1 MTRTGW
7 IGSEPDAGPPA
18 LPVTEMLLAHRE
30 NRAGPLE
37 TALARSDADDA
48 RAARDELA
56 FAPDPDERAAGL
68 VSRGYSPGMAS
79 LLAQRLADVM
89 TEIEA
94 ENAKIERSARRQERI
109 ARDHAAG
116 RITAFDIARMQAGD
130 DEGDPGRVAQL
141 ERRAAGLRR
150 QIEDAQA
157 AIAPQQQREADPVEA
172 ASRHAHQVFVEATR
186 AMMAEAQAGTP
197 GPRPFAGRGGVAVR
211 NEDVTCEACIA
222 VGASPEE
229 SFLIHHCDA
238 DGNLLSGSPDVPVP
252 VPRDDDRRSATGF
265 GRELTRI
272 TSADG
277 MGQPSTLTGVAVR
290 SLAGG

>member
-7 IGSEPDAGPPA
+7 IGDEPDAAGPA
-18 LPVTEMLLAHRE
+18 LPVTEMLLARRE

-68 VSRGYSPGMAS
+68 VARGYSPG
-79 LLAQRLADVM
+79 LVPQLAQRLADTVA
-89 TEIEA
+89 EIEA
-94 ENAKIERSARRQERI
+94 ENARIERSARRQERI

-130 DEGDPGRVAQL
+130 DEGDPATVERL
-141 ERRAAGLRR
+141 ERRADSLRR
-150 QIEDAQA
+150 QIGEAQA

-186 AMMAEAQAGTP
+186 AMMTEARQQPRA
-197 GPRPFAGRGGVAVR
+197 PRPFASVSRG
-211 NEDVTCEACIA
+211 
-222 VGASPEE
+222 
-229 SFLIHHCDA
+229 
-238 DGNLLSGSPDVPVP
+238 
-252 VPRDDDRRSATGF
+252 
-265 GRELTRI
+265 
-272 TSADG
+272 
-277 MGQPSTLTGVAVR
+277 
-290 SLAGG
+290 AGGSTEHTGDDCEICAEARRIDAARYSEDDGAAYAPGSVITTGYDEGIAYR

>member
-1 MTRTGW
+1 MVTTGW
-7 IGSEPDAGPPA
+7 VGEEPDGGPG
-18 LPVTEMLLAHRE
+18 LPVTEMLLARRE
-30 NRAGPLE
+30 HRAGPLE
-37 TALARSDADDA
+37 TALARSAAADA
-48 RAARDELA
+48 RQAREEAA

-172 ASRHAHQVFVEATR
+172 ASRHAHQIFAEITR
-186 AMMAEAQAGTP
+186 QRFAEAQAGTRRA
-197 GPRPFAGRGGVAVR
+197 RPFAGRGGAAVR
-211 NEDVTCEACIA
+211 NEPVECEACIA

>member
-94 ENAKIERSARRQERI
+94 ENAKIEKGKRRQEHLHR
-109 ARDHAAG
+109 AHAAG
-116 RITAFDIARMQAGD
+116 QITAWDIVRGQD
-130 DEGDPGRVAQL
+130 FDEGDPGRVEML
-141 ERRAAGLRR
+141 ERRADGLRR

-172 ASRHAHQVFVEATR
+172 ASRHAHQIFAEITR
-186 AMMAEAQAGTP
+186 QRFAEAQAGTRRA
-197 GPRPFAGRGGVAVR
+197 RPFAGRGGAAVR
-211 NEDVTCEACIA
+211 NEPVECEACIA

>member
-7 IGSEPDAGPPA
+7 IGSEPDAAGPA
-18 LPVTEMLLAHRE
+18 LPVTNMLLGMRQ
-30 NRAGPLE
+30 RGPGD
-37 TALARSDADDA
+37 TVARALARSDADDT

-68 VSRGYSPGMAS
+68 VARGYTPG
-79 LLAQRLADVM
+79 LVPQLAQRLADTVA
-89 TEIEA
+89 EIEA
-94 ENAKIERSARRQERI
+94 ENTRIERSARRQERI

-116 RITAFDIARMQAGD
+116 RITAFDIARMRAGD
-130 DEGDPGRVAQL
+130 DEGDPAAVERL

-150 QIEDAQA
+150 QIGEAQA

-172 ASRHAHQVFVEATR
+172 ASRHAHQIFAEITR
-186 AMMAEAQAGTP
+186 QRFAEAQAGTRRA
-197 GPRPFAGRGGVAVR
+197 RPFAGRGGAAVR
-211 NEDVTCEACIA
+211 NEPVECEACIA

-265 GRELTRI
+265 GRELTR
-272 TSADG
+272 SAARR
-277 MGQPSTLTGVAVR
+277 TW
-290 SLAGG
+290 